1 MPRVKRG
8 KISLKRR
15 RNVLKHVKGYRFGR
29 STKEK
34 LANEAISHAGRN
46 AFRDRKTKKRTMR
59 GLWTIR
65 INALTNK
72 LGIPYSKFIG
82 NLKKEKIEVDRKI
95 LSEIAKEE
103 PKVFE
108 KIVEEVK

>member
-15 RNVLKHVKGYRFGR
+15 RNILKRVKGYRFGR
-29 STKEK
+29 KSKEK

-46 AFRDRKTKKRTMR
+46 AFRDRRAKKRNWR
-59 GLWTIR
+59 RLWTTK
-65 INALTNK
+65 INAFANE
-72 LGIPYSKFIG
+72 LGISYSKLIG
-82 NLKKEKIEVDRKI
+82 NLKKENVEIDRKI
-95 LSEIAKEE
+95 LSELAETE

-108 KIVEEVK
+108 KIIEEVK